1 MFFQNFRM
9 LFERFLT
16 FRFAVLITLV
26 PFSSNREI
34 RCSRWLILE
43 CYALYQSPTQILKQ
57 MRERYGDNA
66 PTYHQIL
73 AIRKK
78 HRKEILDLRIELEAE
93 LPIMD
98 PKQRWAYLQ
107 DVVDKALEGQVLT
120 TKSGDQKVERDLK
133 TALQAVKIANDMTE
147 VKGVVLPDNDEI
159 IRQIVM
165 EAYDELKKAKPT
177 ADELEIIDELR
188 KGLGTQ
194 AEPFIKDLST
204 MIH

>member
-1 MFFQNFRM
+1 MKQDPM
-9 LFERFLT
+9 T
-16 FRFAVLITLV
+16 K
-26 PFSSNREI
+26 
-34 RCSRWLILE
+34 LILE
-43 CYALYQSPTQILKQ
+43 CYALYQGPTQILKQ
-57 MRERYGDNA
+57 MRERYGDSA
-66 PTYHQIL
+66 PTYNQIL

-78 HRKEILDLRIELEAE
+78 HRKEILDLRLELEAE

-107 DVVDKALEGQVLT
+107 DVVDKALEGQVMT
-120 TKSGDQKVERDLK
+120 TKTGDQKVERDLK
-133 TALQAVKIANDMTE
+133 TALQAVKIANEMTE

-177 ADELEIIDELR
+177 ADELELIDELR